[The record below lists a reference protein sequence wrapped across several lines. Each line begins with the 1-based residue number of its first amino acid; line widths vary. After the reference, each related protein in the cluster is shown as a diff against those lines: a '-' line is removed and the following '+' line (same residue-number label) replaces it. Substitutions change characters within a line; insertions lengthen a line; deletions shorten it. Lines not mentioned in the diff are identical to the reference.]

1 MFHQYNR
8 KLQLGSWLTI
18 LVWLYGF
25 ISVVSAQTLA
35 DPNLRVTELMSGLSQ
50 PTGMAFIG
58 SDDLL
63 VLQKND
69 GRVRRITNGVLQ
81 PGAVLDVHVDNA
93 SERGLLGIALHPN
106 FPATNFVY
114 LYYTE
119 SSAAADT
126 SGAPLANRV
135 YRYGWNGSTLLNPQ
149 LILDLPATPGPNHD
163 GGAMT
168 FGPDGKLY
176 VMTNLNCKGQL
187 QTFPWGTAVG
197 IEE

>member
-1 MFHQYNR
+1 M
-8 KLQLGSWLTI
+8 QLGSWLTI

-35 DPNLRVTELMSGLSQ
+35 DPNLRVAELMSGLSQ

-106 FPATNFVY
+106 FPATNFAY

>member
-35 DPNLRVTELMSGLSQ
+35 DPNLRVAELMSGLSQ

-58 SDDLL
+58 SDELL

-93 SERGLLGIALHPN
+93 SERGFLGIALHPN

-126 SGAPLANRV
+126 SGAPLAIVSIVMAGTEALCSIRSLF
-135 YRYGWNGSTLLNPQ
+135 STFQRPLGR
-149 LILDLPATPGPNHD
+149 I
-163 GGAMT
+163 MT
-168 FGPDGKLY
+168 A
-176 VMTNLNCKGQL
+176 GQ
-187 QTFPWGTAVG
+187 
-197 IEE
+197 